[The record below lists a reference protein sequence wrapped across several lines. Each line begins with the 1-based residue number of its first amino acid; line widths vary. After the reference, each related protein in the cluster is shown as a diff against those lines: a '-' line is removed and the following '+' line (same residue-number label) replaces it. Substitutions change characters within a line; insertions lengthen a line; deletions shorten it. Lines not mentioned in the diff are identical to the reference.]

1 MAAISF
7 QSVSKTF
14 TNARGTFTALDQVS
28 FDIQSGEFFGLLGP
42 NGAGKTTLISI
53 LAGLLKSSSGA
64 IRVHDLDVQ
73 TQSQQVRKLLGVV
86 PQELVFDPFFTVREA
101 LKFQSGYFGV
111 TGNDAWIDELLD
123 NLGLADKANHNM
135 RQLSGGM
142 KRRVL
147 VAQALVHKPPVIVLD
162 EPTAGVDVELR
173 QTLWQFIA
181 RLNREGHTVLLT
193 THYLEEAEA
202 LCSRIAML
210 KLGKVVALDDTS
222 TLLKNASSNVLRF
235 KLDAQLPP
243 ELAAQARVTGRI
255 VQFPANDAAQIEHYL
270 AAVRS
275 AGLVAEDVEIRKADL
290 EDVFLDVMGAH
301 A

>member
-73 TQSQQVRKLLGVV
+73 TQSLKVRKLLGVV

-290 EDVFLDVMGAH
+290 EDVFLDVMGAN

>member
-1 MAAISF
+1 
-7 QSVSKTF
+7 V
-14 TNARGTFTALDQVS
+14 R
-28 FDIQSGEFFGLLGP
+28 FDIQEGEFFGLLGP

-53 LAGLLKSSSGA
+53 LAGLLKSSSGS

-101 LKFQSGYFGV
+101 LTFQSGYFGV
-111 TGNDAWIDELLD
+111 TGNDAWIDELLE

-290 EDVFLDVMGAH
+290 EDVFLDVMGAD